1 MTLPSS
7 LVIFSDLDG
16 TLLDHETYSWQAAR
30 PALQALAA
38 KKVPLVLASS
48 KTAAEIAP
56 LQEAMGLQGHL
67 AIVENG
73 AGLIGAAALD
83 VTGDDY
89 AGLRRLL
96 FELPEHLRHPFR
108 GFGDMDLEE
117 IIAATGLAADAA
129 IHARQRAFS
138 EPGVWSGSAE
148 DKTGFLDALKKKGVV
163 AKQGGRF
170 LTLSFGKT
178 KADQMAAVI
187 AHYRAQRCI
196 ALGDAPND
204 IDMLERADLGVIV
217 ANPYHDPLPTL
228 AGEAEGRIIRTRLP
242 GPAGW
247 NNAVLKLLEV
257 PEPEN
262 EEGRHG

>member
-1 MTLPSS
+1 MTVPAS

-30 PALQALAA
+30 PALRALAA
-38 KKVPLVLASS
+38 RKVPVVLASS
-48 KTAAEIAP
+48 KTAAEIAL
-56 LQEAMGLQGHL
+56 LQDAMGLRGQL

-73 AGLIGAAALD
+73 AGLIGASGVGD

-89 AGLRRLL
+89 AGLRRVLW
-96 FELPEHLRHPFR
+96 ELPEGLRRAFR
-108 GFGDMDLEE
+108 GFGDMSLQEV
-117 IIAATGLAADAA
+117 IAATGLAPDAA
-129 IHARQRAFS
+129 IHARKRAFS

-148 DKTGFLDALKKKGVV
+148 GKAAFLDSLEKKGVL

-187 AHYRAQRCI
+187 AHYRARRSI

-217 ANPYHDPLPTL
+217 ANPNHDPLPPL

-247 NNAVLKLLEV
+247 NNAVLKLLEAC
-257 PEPEN
+257 ETD
-262 EEGRHG
+262 

>member
-1 MTLPSS
+1 
-7 LVIFSDLDG
+7 
-16 TLLDHETYSWQAAR
+16 
-30 PALQALAA
+30 
-38 KKVPLVLASS
+38 
-48 KTAAEIAP
+48 
-56 LQEAMGLQGHL
+56 MGLRGYL

-73 AGLIGAAALD
+73 AGLIGASLAGD

-96 FELPEHLRHPFR
+96 SEMPADLRLAFR
-108 GFGDMDLEE
+108 GFGDMSLEE
-117 IIAATGLAADAA
+117 VIAATGLAADAA

-148 DKTGFLDALKKKGVV
+148 VKAEFLSNLEKKGVV

-187 AHYRAQRCI
+187 AHYRAQRTI

-204 IDMLERADLGVIV
+204 IDMLEGADLGVIV
-217 ANPYHDPLPTL
+217 ANPHHDPLPPL
-228 AGEAEGRIIRTRLP
+228 AGEAEGRIIRAHLP

-247 NNAVLKLLEV
+247 NNAVLKLLEAC
-257 PEPEN
+257 ETE
-262 EEGRHG
+262 